1 MKVIKYVPVLAVI
14 AVTLLGCAAL
24 GTSPTE
30 ADKTRFQSS
39 EQYNAETELFENR
52 RPDVFSEM
60 KERSFDLSLTY
71 EFFFGDL
78 KDGVPTQKLPEVK
91 PDMNAFLE
99 ASDDLKVIWFGHSS
113 FLINMDGIIILVDPV
128 FSGAASPVSFAV
140 QRFQAPVLN
149 LQELPEIDYLL
160 ISHDHYDHLDM
171 ESVKFFKDK
180 SGTFIVPLGVG
191 AHLKGWGIEEQR
203 IVEKD
208 WWESASFTGVEFIS
222 APAQHFSGRGLFD
235 ENKTLWASWIIR
247 SSNHNLYFSGDSGY
261 DIHFKEIGERYG
273 PFDVA
278 FIESGQYNE
287 RWREVHL
294 LPPEAVWAY
303 HDLKAK
309 KFFPIHWGMFELAM
323 HPWYDP
329 VQQLHKLSKE
339 KDVNLL
345 TPKIGQIVNLG
356 EDQIFERWWEKLMSA
371 LGLYDKSQRAYHS

>member
-1 MKVIKYVPVLAVI
+1 MA
-14 AVTLLGCAAL
+14 
-24 GTSPTE
+24 
-30 ADKTRFQSS
+30 
-39 EQYNAETELFENR
+39 
-52 RPDVFSEM
+52 
-60 KERSFDLSLTY
+60 
-71 EFFFGDL
+71 
-78 KDGVPTQKLPEVK
+78 
-91 PDMNAFLE
+91 AFLE
-99 ASDDLKVIWFGHSS
+99 PSDDLKVIWFGHSS
-113 FLINMDGIIILVDPV
+113 FLINMDGTIILVDPV

-149 LQELPEIDYLL
+149 LQDLPEIDYLL

-171 ESVKFFKDK
+171 DSVKFFKDK
-180 SGTFIVPLGVG
+180 PGIFVVPLGVG
-191 AHLKGWGIEEQR
+191 AHLKGWGIEENR
-203 IVEKD
+203 IIEKD
-208 WWESASFTGVEFIS
+208 WWETAQFEGVEFIS

-247 SSNHNLYFSGDSGY
+247 SPNHNLYFSGDSGY

-339 KDVNLL
+339 KNVDLL
-345 TPKIGQIVNLG
+345 TPKIGQIVNLS

-371 LGLYDKSQRAYHS
+371 LGLGDWNRRTELS